1 MVFSWFWIV
10 HIPRVTVGMSDQIAV
25 FEALA
30 VSGLAFLLSEPLT
43 ESAQSNQEAYAER
56 SRGRPSMEM

>member
-1 MVFSWFWIV
+1 MVWIV

-30 VSGLAFLLSEPLT
+30 VSGIAFLLSGQLA
-43 ESAQSNQEAYAER
+43 ESAQSKIEV
-56 SRGRPSMEM
+56 S